1 MSTVKAANL
10 QNTGSGA
17 PAIKNSSG
25 TEIGQFCKAWIS
37 FNGTGT
43 PSITQSFNVSSI
55 TDVNTGRFN
64 INLTNAVSATA
75 CVVVGVAKQGNSDN
89 GDQKICVG
97 SFDGNRLPTTS
108 SFPLTTVSGTASL
121 EDVGYIAAAVFS
133 D

>member
-1 MSTVKAANL
+1 MSTLKVSTI
-10 QNTGSGA
+10 QDTSGN
-17 PAIKNSSG
+17 NSSTPAGIAAG
-25 TEIGQFCKAWIS
+25 TAKAWIS

-75 CVVVGVAKQGNSDN
+75 CVVVGVAKQGDADN

-97 SFDGNRLPTTS
+97 SFNASRLPTTS
-108 SFPLTTVSGTASL
+108 SFPLTIVSGTASL

>member
-1 MSTVKAANL
+1 MSTLKVSTI
-10 QNTGSGA
+10 QDTSGN
-17 PAIKNSSG
+17 NSSTPAGIAAG
-25 TEIGQFCKAWIS
+25 TAKAWIS

-75 CVVVGVAKQGNSDN
+75 CVVAGVAKQGNADN
-89 GDQKICVG
+89 GDQKVCVG
-97 SFDGNRLPTTS
+97 SFDASRLPTTS

>member
-1 MSTVKAANL
+1 MSTLKVATI
-10 QNTGSGA
+10 QDTSGN
-17 PAIKNSSG
+17 NSSTPAGIAAG
-25 TEIGQFCKAWIS
+25 TAKAWIS

-75 CVVVGVAKQGNSDN
+75 CVVAGVAKQGNADN
-89 GDQKICVG
+89 GDQKVCVG
-97 SFDGNRLPTTS
+97 SFDASRLPTTS

>member
-75 CVVVGVAKQGNSDN
+75 CVVVGVAKQGGADN

-97 SFDGNRLPTTS
+97 DFNASRLPTTS
-108 SFPLTTVSGTASL
+108 SFPLTTVLGTATL
-121 EDVGYIAAAVFS
+121 QDVGYIAAAVFS

>member
-1 MSTVKAANL
+1 MSTLKVATI
-10 QNTGSGA
+10 QDTSGN
-17 PAIKNSSG
+17 NSSTPAGIAAG
-25 TEIGQFCKAWIS
+25 TAKAWIS

-75 CVVVGVAKQGNSDN
+75 CVVVGVAKQGDADN

-97 SFDGNRLPTTS
+97 SFDASRLPTTS
-108 SFPLTTVSGTASL
+108 SFPLTIVSGTASL

>member
-1 MSTVKAANL
+1 MSTLKVATI
-10 QNTGSGA
+10 QDTSGN
-17 PAIKNSSG
+17 NSSTPAGIAAG
-25 TEIGQFCKAWIS
+25 TAKAWIS

-75 CVVVGVAKQGNSDN
+75 CVVVGVAKQGNADN

-97 SFDGNRLPTTS
+97 SFDASRLPTTS

>member
-1 MSTVKAANL
+1 MSTLKVATI
-10 QNTGSGA
+10 QDTSGN
-17 PAIKNSSG
+17 NSSTPAGIAAG
-25 TEIGQFCKAWIS
+25 TAKAWIS

-64 INLTNAVSATA
+64 INLTNAVLATA
-75 CVVVGVAKQGNSDN
+75 CVVAGVAKQGNADN

-97 SFDGNRLPTTS
+97 SFDAGRLPTTS
-108 SFPLTTVSGTASL
+108 SFPLTIVSGTASL

>member
-1 MSTVKAANL
+1 MSTLKVATI
-10 QNTGSGA
+10 QDTSGN
-17 PAIKNSSG
+17 NSSTPAGIAAG
-25 TEIGQFCKAWIS
+25 TAKAWIS

-75 CVVVGVAKQGNSDN
+75 CVVVGVAKQGDADN

-97 SFDGNRLPTTS
+97 SFNASRLPTTS
-108 SFPLTTVSGTASL
+108 SFPLTIVSGTASL